1 MDLLAALTAF
11 GVIFPVELPDK
22 TFVATLVLATRFPA
36 LPVWIGVASAFALQT
51 TVAVVAGGLIGLLP
65 DLVVELVAALL
76 FSVGAILLIRGAR
89 NADAEEKEE
98 EQEFA
103 EALSKRA
110 AHGKAVGIAFL
121 MIFAAEW
128 GDLSQLLTAGMVA
141 QGRPA
146 LSVGIGAWLA
156 LATISGMGVL
166 IGRKLIQHIR
176 LSTIRLIGGSVCA
189 LLAIATLVRIVL
201 G

>member
-11 GVIFPVELPDK
+11 AVIFPVELPDK

-36 LPVWIGVASAFALQT
+36 FPVWIGVAGAFALQT
-51 TVAVVAGGLIGLLP
+51 TVAVVAGGLLGLLP
-65 DLVVELVAALL
+65 DLVVQSVAALL
-76 FSVGAILLIRGAR
+76 FALGAFLLIRGAGT
-89 NADAEEKEE
+89 ADATESEE
-98 EQEFA
+98 EAEFS

-110 AHGKAVGIAFL
+110 GHGKAVVIAFL

-146 LSVGIGAWLA
+146 LSVGIGAWAA
-156 LATISGMGVL
+156 LATISGIGVL
-166 IGRKLIQHIR
+166 VGRKLVQHIK
-176 LSTIRLIGGSVCA
+176 LSTIRLIGGGVCA
-189 LLAIATLVRIVL
+189 LLATLTVISMVA
-201 G
+201 